1 LYSGEGPSYIPP
13 TSGFHTPSSKYVQV
27 KASSS
32 HDVLYSKGTIPD
44 SILLHKLEEVSRS
57 VKNLE
62 SLLTGSHSRE

>member
-1 LYSGEGPSYIPP
+1 
-13 TSGFHTPSSKYVQV
+13 VQV

-57 VKNLE
+57 VKVRDFNLL
-62 SLLTGSHSRE
+62 SV